1 MTFINE
7 ASGPHQGQPILSA
20 GEPLETA
27 TAAMIL
33 IHGRGASAPDI
44 LSLTEYLGAAGF
56 AYLAPQAAH
65 NAWYP
70 QSFLSPL
77 AQNEP
82 YLTSAMA
89 TVSSLLERVL
99 ASGLPADKIVLGG
112 FSQGACLASE
122 FVARNPQR
130 YGGLL
135 VFSGGLIG
143 PPGTPRDYAGSLEGL
158 PVFVGCSDV
167 DFHIPKERVQE
178 TSQVLEKMGA
188 SVTEKIYPNMG
199 HTIIQDEI
207 DQARK
212 IVETVSKN

>member
-1 MTFINE
+1 
-7 ASGPHQGQPILSA
+7 
-20 GEPLETA
+20 
-27 TAAMIL
+27 
-33 IHGRGASAPDI
+33 
-44 LSLTEYLGAAGF
+44 
-56 AYLAPQAAH
+56 
-65 NAWYP
+65 
-70 QSFLSPL
+70 
-77 AQNEP
+77 
-82 YLTSAMA
+82 
-89 TVSSLLERVL
+89 
-99 ASGLPADKIVLGG
+99 
-112 FSQGACLASE
+112 
-122 FVARNPQR
+122 VARNPQR